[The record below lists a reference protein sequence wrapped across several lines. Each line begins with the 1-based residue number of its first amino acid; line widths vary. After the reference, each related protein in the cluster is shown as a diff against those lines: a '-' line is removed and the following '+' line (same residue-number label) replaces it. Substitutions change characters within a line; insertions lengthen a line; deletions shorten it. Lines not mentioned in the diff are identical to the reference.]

1 MSLAERTILL
11 TGGAGAVGR
20 DLVRDLSPDVC
31 KLIVLD
37 RDETALADLG
47 SEFPEIVSCSC
58 DLACFDDVAGTIG
71 RLYEDGHVVDVLVNN
86 AGSIHSEPLI
96 NPLKRPDSKHDLESW
111 HTTIGNNL
119 HSVFYVT
126 ACVAEKMAA
135 LRTRGVIIN
144 VSSIAAAGNAG
155 QSAYGA
161 AKAAV
166 NALTGTW
173 SKELGPLGIRVAAIA
188 PGFMDTAST
197 RHALADKYIDQ
208 WVKQTPIGRL
218 GTTLEMARAIRFIIE
233 NGYFNGRVLEL
244 DGGLKL

>member
-1 MSLAERTILL
+1 MSLADRTILL

-20 DLVRDLSPDVC
+20 DLVRDLSPDVR

-37 RDETALADLG
+37 RDEAALADLG
-47 SEFPEIVSCSC
+47 REFPQTVGYGC
-58 DLACFDDVAGTIG
+58 DLASFDDVTGTID
-71 RLYEDGHVVDVLVNN
+71 RLYEDGHAVDVLINN

-111 HTTIGNNL
+111 HATIANNL

-126 ACVAEKMAA
+126 ACVAEKMVA

-155 QSAYGA
+155 QSAYSA

-173 SKELGPLGIRVAAIA
+173 SKELGRVGIRVVAIA

-197 RHALADKYIDQ
+197 RHALADKYIEQ
-208 WVKQTPIGRL
+208 WVKQTPLGRL
-218 GTTLEMARAIRFIIE
+218 GTTGEMARAIRFVIE
-233 NGYFNGRVLEL
+233 DEYFNGRVLEL